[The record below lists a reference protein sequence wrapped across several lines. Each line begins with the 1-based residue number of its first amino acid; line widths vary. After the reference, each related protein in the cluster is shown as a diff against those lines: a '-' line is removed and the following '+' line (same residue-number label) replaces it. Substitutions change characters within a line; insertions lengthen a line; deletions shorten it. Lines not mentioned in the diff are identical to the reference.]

1 MKTTKKGFT
10 LLELLIVIAILAILA
25 SAAVVVLNPAEL
37 LRRARDSGR
46 ITNIANIRNAI
57 NLYLTTVTTIDL
69 DVQAGC
75 MDTTPTSKTFT
86 SLLTGYSGTLATT
99 TISTSA
105 YLATTTATAV
115 ARGTAGYGWIPI
127 NFALTAGGS
136 PLSALPL
143 DPNNNTTGCSG
154 SVGCFYYYLCSSNS
168 SSTYEIGAN
177 MESSAYANGGD
188 SDVESTDG
196 GNSSTWYE
204 AGNDPG
210 LDL

>member
-99 TISTSA
+99 TISTCVFSH
-105 YLATTTATAV
+105 YDRDCCC
-115 ARGTAGYGWIPI
+115 ARNGRVWLDSDQ
-127 NFALTAGGS
+127 FRS
-136 PLSALPL
+136 DCRWFSALR
-143 DPNNNTTGCSG
+143 
-154 SVGCFYYYLCSSNS
+154 SS
-168 SSTYEIGAN
+168 
-177 MESSAYANGGD
+177 
-188 SDVESTDG
+188 
-196 GNSSTWYE
+196 
-204 AGNDPG
+204 P
-210 LDL
+210 